1 MGFEDLLR
9 TVEGSENSLEAADE
23 NNSLATTNAG
33 TEIASPIGTKREVD
47 LSKFSQQDIQT
58 LNKMKDSIN
67 LTNSNDVSNF
77 GADIQSSIAKFAD
90 GLLEGVK
97 TKDTG
102 AVGQNLTTL
111 LTTIKGID
119 LEKLQEK
126 QSVMSKI
133 PFFKF
138 FATSVTN
145 AKIKLENVTDTVD
158 KIVVALDTARKE
170 LTRDVNV
177 LDVLYNKNLEYLHNL
192 ELCIAAGELK
202 YNELSETVLIDLKNK
217 AEQSQDMLDIQ
228 RYNDFSQMLSE
239 VEKRI
244 HDLKLSR
251 EIAIQTMPQI
261 RIIQG
266 NDKILA
272 NKIQASVLTTIP
284 IWKNQIA
291 LTISLQKQ
299 KTALD
304 LQKKVT
310 ETTEDLL
317 KQNAEL
323 LKMNSI
329 EIAKE
334 SERGVVSIETLR
346 VTHTKLLETIEES
359 MKIYADGRQKRQTVE
374 KELTSMEESQRQK
387 LLTMRRV

>member
-1 MGFEDLLR
+1 MGFEDLLK
-9 TVEGSENSLEAADE
+9 TVEGSENSLEAAGE
-23 NNSLATTNAG
+23 NNSIVVANAE
-33 TEIASPIGTKREVD
+33 TEIVSPVGTKREVD

-58 LNKMKDSIN
+58 LNKMKDNIK
-67 LTNSNDVSNF
+67 LTNSSDISSF

-133 PFFKF
+133 PFFKSF
-138 FATSVTN
+138 STSVSN

-202 YNELSETVLIDLKNK
+202 YNELSETVLIDLKNR

-334 SERGVVSIETLR
+334 SERGVISIETLK

-359 MKIYADGRQKRQTVE
+359 MKIYADGRQKRQSVE

-387 LLTMRRV
+387 LLTMRRA

>member
-1 MGFEDLLR
+1 
-9 TVEGSENSLEAADE
+9 
-23 NNSLATTNAG
+23 
-33 TEIASPIGTKREVD
+33 
-47 LSKFSQQDIQT
+47 
-58 LNKMKDSIN
+58 
-67 LTNSNDVSNF
+67 
-77 GADIQSSIAKFAD
+77 
-90 GLLEGVK
+90 
-97 TKDTG
+97 
-102 AVGQNLTTL
+102 
-111 LTTIKGID
+111 
-119 LEKLQEK
+119 
-126 QSVMSKI
+126 
-133 PFFKF
+133 
-138 FATSVTN
+138 
-145 AKIKLENVTDTVD
+145 
-158 KIVVALDTARKE
+158 
-170 LTRDVNV
+170 
-177 LDVLYNKNLEYLHNL
+177 
-192 ELCIAAGELK
+192 
-202 YNELSETVLIDLKNK
+202 
-217 AEQSQDMLDIQ
+217 MLDIQ

-291 LTISLQKQ
+291 LTISLNKQ
-299 KTALD
+299 KTALE

-334 SERGVVSIETLR
+334 SERGVISIETLR
-346 VTHTKLLETIEES
+346 ETHKKLLETIEES
-359 MKIYADGRQKRQTVE
+359 MKIYADGRQKRQSVE
-374 KELTSMEESQRQK
+374 KELTSMEASQRQK